1 MPSVSTESYKET
13 FASGAPSLFVRL
25 IMAMHVEGRGGAC
38 NNASKGIQQRV
49 DERARTRRRACKNTS
64 KGVEGRGGACND
76 ASKGH
81 QRYWRGVQDT

>member
-1 MPSVSTESYKET
+1 VPSVSTESYKET

-64 KGVEGRGGACND
+64 KSVQEHVEGCGGA
-76 ASKGH
+76 
-81 QRYWRGVQDT
+81 WRGVQ